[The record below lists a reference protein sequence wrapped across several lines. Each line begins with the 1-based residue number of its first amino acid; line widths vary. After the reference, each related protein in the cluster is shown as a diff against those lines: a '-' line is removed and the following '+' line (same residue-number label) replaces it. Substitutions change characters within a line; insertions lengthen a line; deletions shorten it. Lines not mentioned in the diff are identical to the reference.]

1 MINFIVSSREMAPIP
16 HLQPPL
22 LSSTPFMPTMYVKVF
37 KHQSLLPKVL
47 FVTAVSDD
55 VFIFKLIFKET

>member
-1 MINFIVSSREMAPIP
+1 MAPIP
-16 HLQPPL
+16 HLHPPPPL
-22 LSSTPFMPTMYVKVF
+22 LSSTPFMPTMYVRVF

-47 FVTAVSDD
+47 FVTAVSGD

>member
-1 MINFIVSSREMAPIP
+1 MI
-16 HLQPPL
+16 
-22 LSSTPFMPTMYVKVF
+22 LSSLAEKWLPFLICSPPPFFTPFMPTMYVKVF

>member
-1 MINFIVSSREMAPIP
+1 MAPIP

>member
-1 MINFIVSSREMAPIP
+1 MAPIP
-16 HLQPPL
+16 HLHPAPL